1 MAQSPPAKPLLW
13 MLLSELS
20 RPELHLAIPSIAW
33 MAADAGAVFECYLES
48 PRSGELFAQT
58 GSTIL
63 GGNHHQ
69 AFNYLNAAFNVHYI
83 LLGSPSVFA
92 SSINAFGAAV
102 IAQADTACELYATL
116 LKQAGVSRP
125 KAIIAAPT
133 EPVPVPGRPD
143 TRIDLGPYLFPEI
156 VFRRALAIPAAQ
168 VERAETVIAGMPETE
183 RCCLFLTDAQRKAV
197 ETMWPQVRE
206 IDRLQTGDDI
216 GAVTLRITQRWMHA
230 ASGVVFGDPPVV
242 LSQLAAHCY
251 QRRVAVFAPRVP
263 LPPDQ
268 VHVSAYTEA
277 HSSIAQ
283 AAGQIACEIGNRV
296 LVGRQTGD
304 GDLFEWSK
312 RGVCIQIVDPNRP
325 AFPSVT
331 AAQHPWTATDRT
343 LFDLEPDD
351 AQLRQWMDE
360 GKVLATLIWHSG
372 EVAHNEAILNLIE
385 LAARSGVKMG
395 IGVHA
400 QRYESCPQLWELIN
414 VQRDKGGAQGL
425 IEPVLHSGGLGVLA
439 ECNCPPDALAG
450 HCREALSR
458 IEKIAGRAGRPLGYY
473 AFMDSDLAT
482 LTRIDPAIFH
492 AIESAGL
499 EYVISS
505 AMPGRNRI
513 VHRAPG
519 CIVINQSCR
528 VVHGASPFV
537 RITTADDL
545 NTSGHTQPGWLI
557 GTLDAPVVAYMPYIW
572 RHGWKLMQIIERL
585 TRSPQYI
592 NVTPRTIARYARML
606 ADRGIVPIA
615 SPNPAPRTDQP

>member
-1 MAQSPPAKPLLW
+1 MAHPPSNKPLMW
-13 MLLSELS
+13 MLLSDTS
-20 RPELHLAIPSIAW
+20 RADLHLVIPSLAW
-33 MAADAGAVFECYLES
+33 MAEDVGAVFECYLES

-63 GGNHHQ
+63 GGYHHH
-69 AFNYLNAAFNVHYI
+69 AFNYLNAAFNVQYI

-92 SSINAFGAAV
+92 STIKAFGAAV
-102 IAQADTACELYATL
+102 LAQAETPCDLYAAL
-116 LKQAGVSRP
+116 LKQPGVNQP
-125 KAIIAAPT
+125 KAVIAAPT
-133 EPVPVPGRPD
+133 EPVAVPGQREE
-143 TRIDLGPYLFPEI
+143 RINVGAYLSPEI
-156 VFRRALAIPAAQ
+156 LFRRALAIPSAQ
-168 VERAETVIAGMPETE
+168 VPQAETLITGMPDIE
-183 RCCLFLTDAQRKAV
+183 RCSLFLPDTQQKELEA
-197 ETMWPQVRE
+197 TWPEARE
-206 IDRLQTGDDI
+206 IDRIQTGDDI
-216 GAVTLRITQRWMHA
+216 GAITLRIAQRWKHA
-230 ASGVVFGDPPVV
+230 AGGVVFGDPPVV
-242 LSQLAAHCY
+242 LSQLAAHC
-251 QRRVAVFAPRVP
+251 RERKVAVFAPRAP
-263 LPPDQ
+263 LPPEQ

-277 HSSIAQ
+277 HSPIAR
-283 AAGQIACEIGNRV
+283 AAGQIASEIGNRV
-296 LVGRQTGD
+296 LVGRQTAD
-304 GDLFEWSK
+304 GELFEWSK
-312 RGVCIQIVDPNRP
+312 QGVCIQIVDPNRP
-325 AFPSVT
+325 AFPSV
-331 AAQHPWTATDRT
+331 AAVHHAWAPSDRT

-372 EVAHNEAILNLIE
+372 EVAHNEAMLNLIE
-385 LAARSGVKMG
+385 LAGRTGVKMG

-414 VQRDKGGAQGL
+414 VPRERGGARGL

-439 ECNCPPDALAG
+439 ECNCPPHALAA
-450 HCREALSR
+450 HCQEALSR
-458 IEKIAGRAGRPLGYY
+458 IEKITGRAGRPLGYY

-482 LTRIDPAIFH
+482 LTRIDPAIYQ
-492 AIESAGL
+492 AIELAGL

-513 VHRAPG
+513 VHRTSG
-519 CIVINQSCR
+519 CVVINQSCR

-557 GTLDAPVVAYMPYIW
+557 GTLDAPVVAFMPYIW

-585 TRSPQYI
+585 TRSPQFV

-615 SPNPAPRTDQP
+615 SPNPAPKD